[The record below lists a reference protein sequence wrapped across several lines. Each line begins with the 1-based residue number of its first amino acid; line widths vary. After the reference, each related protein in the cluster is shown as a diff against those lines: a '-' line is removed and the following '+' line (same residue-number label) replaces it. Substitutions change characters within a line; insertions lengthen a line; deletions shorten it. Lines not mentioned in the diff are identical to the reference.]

1 MFDLYLK
8 FKEFWPIIKI
18 FLWVFVILLGIELF
32 QIGFG
37 YLTDWLEKRRIKKWF
52 EKHKRLEDWKKLDGS
67 EFEKVVATIYRNLGY
82 KTKRRRNHGIDII
95 ARKDGKRFFIQC
107 KKMDKVIPDD
117 VRAFWGS
124 IQKQIEKGK
133 GEGGVFVTTGSFT
146 EGSKEF
152 VKDKPIELI
161 DGLKLEKLAS
171 QF

>member
-1 MFDLYLK
+1 MPESIIVFWQIFKSTWQIWILIVGVGLFRILVEYFLRW
-8 FKEFWPIIKI
+8 FKEWK
-18 FLWVFVILLGIELF
+18 LKR
-32 QIGFG
+32 
-37 YLTDWLEKRRIKKWF
+37 WLEKHKK
-52 EKHKRLEDWKKLDGS
+52 LEDWKKLEGR

-82 KTKRRRNHGIDII
+82 KTKVRRDGGIDII
-95 ARKDGKRFFIQC
+95 ARKDGKRIFIQC
-107 KKMDKVIPDD
+107 KRMDKVVPDD

-161 DGLKLEKLAS
+161 DGLKLEELTKGK
-171 QF
+171 